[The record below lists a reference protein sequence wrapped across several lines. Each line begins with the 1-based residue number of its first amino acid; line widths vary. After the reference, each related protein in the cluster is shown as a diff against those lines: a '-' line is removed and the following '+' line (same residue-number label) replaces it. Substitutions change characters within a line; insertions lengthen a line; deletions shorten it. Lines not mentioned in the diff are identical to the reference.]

1 MAGGKSDFFEEQ
13 IMQFMLGDSEEFP
26 KYDYLYLALSKDL
39 ITDDDTGETLQEPN
53 ITSGYQRIEIPTTSE
68 YWVKRI
74 NGERRNLAPI
84 VFPRAV
90 QDWGVIFSYALCTEQ
105 TGGEIIWHG
114 SLLPSRYVEID
125 DIVRFDIE
133 DLIIRED

>member
-13 IMQFMLGDSEEFP
+13 IMQYFLGDSIEFP

-39 ITDDDTGETLQEPN
+39 IYDDDTGSTLQEPEV
-53 ITSGYQRIEIPTTSE
+53 TGGYQRIQIPTTSE
-68 YWVKRI
+68 YWVKRV
-74 NGERRNLAPI
+74 NGERRNSVPI

-90 QDWGVIFSYALCTEQ
+90 RDWGVIFSYAFCTEQ
-105 TGGEIIWHG
+105 VGGQVIWHG
-114 SLLPSRYVEID
+114 IVLPSRYVEID
-125 DIVRFDIE
+125 DIVRFDVE